1 MERYAE
7 SVDRHYGNGEI
18 ITKIFK
24 GFDLAD
30 KNINS
35 LTVDDLSPV
44 DEFHTRGKQSTLE
57 VAELVDLK
65 PTDHVLDVGCGL
77 GGTARYLAEHY
88 KCSVFGIDLTEEYIS
103 AGTKLTELVGLSD
116 HVELRQGNALQIPY
130 EKNRFDI
137 VWTEHVQMNI
147 DDKTG
152 FYSELARVLKPGGHL
167 LFHDVFFGA
176 LASPHYPVPW
186 AEDESLSSLVTE
198 SEARMIMEGVGFEI
212 AHWIIKVKESV
223 EFFRKGLSLMETDGP
238 PPLGIHLL
246 MGENAKE
253 KLGNYY
259 LNLLESRVTVA
270 LGAAR
275 KNTEF

>member
-1 MERYAE
+1 MLRYTE

-30 KNINS
+30 KNLNC

-44 DEFHTRGKQSTLE
+44 DEFHTRGRQSTLE

-77 GGTARYLAEHY
+77 GGTARHLAEHY
-88 KCSVFGIDLTEEYIS
+88 KCSVYGIDLTEEYIS

-116 HVELRQGNALQIPY
+116 RVDLCQGNALQIPY
-130 EKNRFDI
+130 ENDRFDT

-147 DDKTG
+147 ADKTG

-167 LFHDVFFGA
+167 LFHDVFIGTA
-176 LASPHYPVPW
+176 DSLHYPVPW

-198 SEARMIMEGVGFEI
+198 SEARTIMEGVGFEI
-212 AHWIIKVKESV
+212 AHWEIKVKESIK
-223 EFFRKGLSLMETDGP
+223 FFKKGLSQIEANGP

-246 MGENAKE
+246 MGKNAKE
-253 KLGNYY
+253 KLRNYY
-259 LNLLESRVTVA
+259 LNLVENRVTVA
-270 LGAAR
+270 LGAAQ
-275 KNTEF
+275 KNT